1 MAPERPADSPGQLP
15 GELHSELRS
24 QGHSQGHSDSGAPV
38 PRGLWHRLTGF
49 MSDDARPNSSLFGE
63 ILDWL
68 WVPVMLLMPVSVLL
82 TFAAAKSLSNAPF
95 DRALSDSVSVLADQ
109 VKLRSGRVVADLPL
123 PARDILRADDTD
135 TVYFQVTGQRGEYVS
150 GDRDLPLPS
159 EDEVPLPGRVL
170 FRNDEMQGV
179 EVRIAYTWVRFP
191 AVALEGAAAAAAGT
205 AAAAPQVP
213 AKGPVPVRRAP
224 GGLVPAV
231 RPPETRAAAAQTR
244 PALVQVAETLDKR
257 AQLADEIVKGVILP
271 QFIILP
277 LAAVLIWFGLA
288 RGLRP
293 LSSLVR
299 RIGQRRPGDL
309 SPIPAG
315 VVPAEVEP
323 LIDSINH
330 LMRQLDGSLRGQQRF
345 IANAAHQL
353 RTPLAGIQ
361 MQTELALRQVTTLP
375 QGLERCGPDQRWP
388 ELRRSLEQMAL
399 STRRLVRMVNQLL
412 ALTCAEEHAGGASA
426 APRLLPLDLVDLVRE
441 RVRDWVPAA
450 RARQIDLGFEADG
463 NAPVRIAGNA
473 PLLAE
478 LVNNLADNAIRY
490 TPPGG
495 MMTVRVRRLANPGA
509 AAGRAFDGAPEGA
522 PEGAPAARVLLEVE
536 DSGIGIAPDER
547 ELVFERF
554 YRVLGAGPA
563 GEHAEGSGLGLAI
576 VREIAQQHAATVRVR
591 AGAQGRGSVF
601 AVEFPCE
608 RPSGSALAG
617 RAGALK

>member
-1 MAPERPADSPGQLP
+1 
-15 GELHSELRS
+15 
-24 QGHSQGHSDSGAPV
+24 
-38 PRGLWHRLTGF
+38 
-49 MSDDARPNSSLFGE
+49 MSDDAHPNSSLFGE

-95 DRALSDSVSVLADQ
+95 DHALSDSVLVLAEQ
-109 VKLRSGRVVADLPL
+109 VKVRRGRVVADLPL
-123 PARDILRADDTD
+123 PARDILRADDTG

-150 GDRDLPLPS
+150 GDRDLPLPG
-159 EDEVPLPGRVL
+159 EDEVPVPGRVL

-179 EVRIAYTWVRFP
+179 EVRIAYTWVEFP
-191 AVALEGAAAAAAGT
+191 VAAVAGAAAAGGGAGAAAAAAAGK
-205 AAAAPQVP
+205 AAA
-213 AKGPVPVRRAP
+213 KGRAP
-224 GGLVPAV
+224 V
-231 RPPETRAAAAQTR
+231 R

-257 AQLADEIVKGVILP
+257 AQMADEIVKGVILP

-277 LAAVLIWFGLA
+277 VAAVLIWFGLA

-309 SPIPAG
+309 TPIPAG
-315 VVPAEVEP
+315 TVPAEVEP

-330 LMRQLDGSLRGQQRF
+330 LMRQLNGSLRGQQRF

-361 MQTELALRQVTTLP
+361 MQAELALLLATPPPAGVEPRGVESRGPAHHSPAQH
-375 QGLERCGPDQRWP
+375 GPDQRSP
-388 ELRRSLEQMAL
+388 ELRRSLEQMTLA
-399 STRRLVRMVNQLL
+399 TRRLVRMVNQLL
-412 ALTCAEEHAGGASA
+412 ALTRAEEHAGAHSA
-426 APRLLPLDLVDLVRE
+426 APLLPLDLVDLVRE

-450 RARQIDLGFEADG
+450 QARQIDLGFEADG
-463 NAPVRIAGNA
+463 SAPVRIAGNA

-495 MMTVRVRRLANPGA
+495 MITVRVQRQAK
-509 AAGRAFDGAPEGA
+509 AGLTVDQ
-522 PEGAPAARVLLEVE
+522 AARVRTEARAVLEVE

-563 GEHAEGSGLGLAI
+563 GEHVEGSGLGLAI

-591 AGAQGRGSVF
+591 AGAQGRGTVF
-601 AVEFPCE
+601 AVEFPGE
-608 RPSGSALAG
+608 RPSELAVPG
-617 RAGALK
+617 GAPSPDRTR